1 MKVFL
6 DGGRGHKAP
15 IWYSE
20 YSCCSSR
27 IMNQEPR
34 FQVNYSNLNLK
45 LNNKIQ
51 TEKNISIKDFKSL
64 NGGGMVQF
72 FKQSYVRGRGGL
84 IIKGGQLSRGY
95 VYSLNRAL
103 SEEGIIL

>member
-1 MKVFL
+1 
-6 DGGRGHKAP
+6 
-15 IWYSE
+15 
-20 YSCCSSR
+20 
-27 IMNQEPR
+27 MNQEPR

-84 IIKGGQLSRGY
+84 IIKGGQLSSEGGGVSLFTKQSFVRGRN
-95 VYSLNRAL
+95 YSVNKTIVRYKV
-103 SEEGIIL
+103 

>member
-1 MKVFL
+1 
-6 DGGRGHKAP
+6 
-15 IWYSE
+15 
-20 YSCCSSR
+20 
-27 IMNQEPR
+27 MNQEPR

-64 NGGGMVQF
+64 NGGGVQF

-84 IIKGGQLSRGY
+84 IIKGGQLSSEGGGEVSLFTKQSFVRGRN
-95 VYSLNRAL
+95 YSVNITIVRYKV
-103 SEEGIIL
+103 